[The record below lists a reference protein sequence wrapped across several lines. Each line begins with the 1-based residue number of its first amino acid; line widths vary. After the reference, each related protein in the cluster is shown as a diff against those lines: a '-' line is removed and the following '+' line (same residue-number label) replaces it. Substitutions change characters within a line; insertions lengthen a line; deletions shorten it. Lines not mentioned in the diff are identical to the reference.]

1 MIKLFIIF
9 IQLAI
14 LVFFAS
20 VIVNYSY
27 PIAITF
33 NEIILSTS
41 TSIIIFLI
49 IAIIFLLLFIQ
60 RIIFF
65 FKQRFFRFK
74 FNRQKSNYEKGYYAF
89 TQGMIALANKDYRR
103 AIQENKKVSAGFG
116 RLMEVA

>member
-1 MIKLFIIF
+1 MIRLFKLF

-14 LVFFAS
+14 LVFFAG

-49 IAIIFLLLFIQ
+49 IAIIFLILFIQ

-74 FNRQKSNYEKGYYAF
+74 FNKQKCN
-89 TQGMIALANKDYRR
+89 
-103 AIQENKKVSAGFG
+103 
-116 RLMEVA
+116 

>member
-1 MIKLFIIF
+1 MIKLFILF
-9 IQLAI
+9 IQLAL

-60 RIIFF
+60 RIIFL
-65 FKQRFFRFK
+65 
-74 FNRQKSNYEKGYYAF
+74 S
-89 TQGMIALANKDYRR
+89 NKDFFDLNL
-103 AIQENKKVSAGFG
+103 IDKKVIMKKDIMHLHKA
-116 RLMEVA
+116 